1 MQSPPCREKFRVGSL
16 GFNFTH
22 FFFTAL
28 AFSIVLRSPSAALA
42 APVEGASPA
51 TTVSVAA
58 ASNLIYVLDALD
70 AAFGK
75 QDGHS
80 VVTRAS
86 GASGNLAAQIRNG
99 APFDVFL
106 SADPSHIRSL
116 IVSGHANEKSYSV
129 FAHGRL
135 VLWTTRPSIRLK
147 DIATAINDAG
157 VKRIA
162 IANPIT
168 APYGVAAKATLD
180 RLGLWPA
187 AQTRLVFGESIAQ
200 TAQFV
205 ETGNAEIGFVALSF
219 VLSPQLKDRGRW
231 IPVPGELHVPL
242 LQAAVLTERGTRNP
256 AAQRYLKFLRG
267 EEAQRILK
275 RFGYLIPE

>member
-22 FFFTAL
+22 FFCAAL
-28 AFSIVLRSPSAALA
+28 ALTIVLRSPSAALA
-42 APVEGASPA
+42 APVEGGSPA

-58 ASNLIYVLDALD
+58 AANLIYVLDALD
-70 AAFGK
+70 AAFTK
-75 QDGHS
+75 QDGHR

-99 APFDVFL
+99 APYDVFL

-116 IVSGHANEKSYSV
+116 IVSGHVNEKSYSA
-129 FAHGRL
+129 FAHGQL
-135 VLWTTRPSIRLK
+135 VLWSTRPSIRLT
-147 DIATAINDAG
+147 DIAAAINDAG
-157 VKRIA
+157 IKRIA

-168 APYGVAAKATLD
+168 APYGTAAKETLD
-180 RLGLWPA
+180 RLALWPA

-205 ETGNAEIGFVALSF
+205 ETGNADVGFVALSL
-219 VLSPQLKDRGRW
+219 VLSPQLKDRGHW
-231 IPVPGELHVPL
+231 IPVPGELHQPL
-242 LQAAVLTERGTRNP
+242 VQAAVLTARGTRNP
-256 AAQRYLKFLRG
+256 TAQRYLDFLHSK
-267 EEAQRILK
+267 EAQGILK